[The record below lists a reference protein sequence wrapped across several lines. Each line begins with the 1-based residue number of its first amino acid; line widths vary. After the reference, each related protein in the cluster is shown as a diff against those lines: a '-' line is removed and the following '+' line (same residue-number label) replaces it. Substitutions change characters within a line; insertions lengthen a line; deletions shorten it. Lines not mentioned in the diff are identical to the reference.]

1 MDILFTV
8 CGRAGSKGIKNKNIK
23 EFLGY
28 PLPYYT
34 FSAIA
39 QYLEEYSE
47 DAIDVALNTDSPELI
62 EIANNNPFVDVSII
76 NRKPELGG
84 DRVPKMAVILDTF
97 SQMQEKKKKKY
108 NMVVD
113 LDLTSPLRTAKDI
126 DKLIKKQKEKEADVT
141 FSVTDSRRN
150 PYFNMVMDSD
160 KGVKKVLQS
169 DFVARQQAPAVYD
182 MNASLYAYNP
192 DFLTSGKGVL
202 DGYCEVIKM
211 FDTGILD
218 LDHEN
223 DFELMQVIADYLFK
237 SKEGFQNAFN
247 YLVGGTNKRY

>member
-76 NRKPELGG
+76 KRKPELGG
-84 DRVPKMAVILDTF
+84 DRVPKIAVILDTF
-97 SQMQEKKKKKY
+97 SQMQEKKGKKY

-126 DKLIKKQKEKEADVT
+126 DKLIKKQKEKKADVT

-169 DFVARQQAPAVYD
+169 NFVARQQAPAVYD

-223 DFELMQVIADYLFK
+223 DFELMQVIADYLF
-237 SKEGFQNAFN
+237 
-247 YLVGGTNKRY
+247 TNKDDFKKAMAYLSNKSC